1 MKVFAYLCAKT
12 FFMKSSGLIIL
23 LSIILSF
30 GLIVSGTYLV
40 IDNMVHP
47 QGNLFEGI
55 VLSSLGIIVM
65 LLLVIAS
72 SLGTAIQT
80 FTNVFTQQV
89 EMQQTMT
96 EYMSKSMSQRPRSIG
111 DILGSMGMDNIKE
124 SSISITNLD
133 TGETSTRPISGE
145 DSLGKINDI
154 IPNALNKKSGH
165 PKELKDMNRQQL
177 EKELAKAVKKDDF
190 EKANEIKELLNKLD
204 DEKNSPDL

>member
-1 MKVFAYLCAKT
+1 
-12 FFMKSSGLIIL
+12 
-23 LSIILSF
+23 
-30 GLIVSGTYLV
+30 
-40 IDNMVHP
+40 MVHP

-96 EYMSKSMSQRPRSIG
+96 EYLSKSMSQRPRSIG
-111 DILGSMGMDNIKE
+111 DILSGMANMGE

-133 TGETSTRPISGE
+133 TGETSTRPIGDE

-154 IPNALNKKSGH
+154 ILNALNKKSGH

-177 EKELAKAVKKDDF
+177 ERELAKAVKKDDF

>member
-96 EYMSKSMSQRPRSIG
+96 EYLSKSMSQRPRSIG
-111 DILGSMGMDNIKE
+111 DILSGMANMGE

-133 TGETSTRPISGE
+133 TGETSTRPIGDE

-154 IPNALNKKSGH
+154 ILNALNKKSGH

>member
-47 QGNLFEGI
+47 QGNLFEGV
-55 VLSSLGIIVM
+55 VLASLGIVVM

-96 EYMSKSMSQRPRSIG
+96 EYLSKSMSQRPRSIG
-111 DILGSMGMDNIKE
+111 DILSGMANMGE

-133 TGETSTRPISGE
+133 TGETSTRPIGDE

-154 IPNALNKKSGH
+154 ILNALNKKSGH

-177 EKELAKAVKKDDF
+177 ERELAKAVKKDDF

>member
-96 EYMSKSMSQRPRSIG
+96 EYLSKSMSQRPRSIG
-111 DILGSMGMDNIKE
+111 DILSGMANMGE

-133 TGETSTRPISGE
+133 TGETSTRPIGDE

-154 IPNALNKKSGH
+154 ILSAINKKSGS

-177 EKELAKAVKKDDF
+177 ERELAKAVKNDDF

>member
-96 EYMSKSMSQRPRSIG
+96 EYMSKSMNNRPKSIG
-111 DILGSMGMDNIKE
+111 DILSGMANMGE

-154 IPNALNKKSGH
+154 ILSAINKKSGT
-165 PKELKDMNRQQL
+165 PKELKDMNQ
-177 EKELAKAVKKDDF
+177 
-190 EKANEIKELLNKLD
+190 IKEFM
-204 DEKNSPDL
+204 

>member
-96 EYMSKSMSQRPRSIG
+96 EYLSKSMSQRPRSIG
-111 DILGSMGMDNIKE
+111 DILSGMANMGE

-154 IPNALNKKSGH
+154 ILNALNKKSGH

-177 EKELAKAVKKDDF
+177 ERELAKAVKNDDF

>member
-96 EYMSKSMSQRPRSIG
+96 EYLSKSMSQRPRSIG
-111 DILGSMGMDNIKE
+111 DILSGMANMGE

-133 TGETSTRPISGE
+133 TGETSTRPIGDE

-154 IPNALNKKSGH
+154 ILNALNKKSGH

-177 EKELAKAVKKDDF
+177 ERELAKAVKKDDF

>member
-1 MKVFAYLCAKT
+1 
-12 FFMKSSGLIIL
+12 MKSSGLIIL

>member
-96 EYMSKSMSQRPRSIG
+96 EYLSKSMSQRPRSIG
-111 DILGSMGMDNIKE
+111 DILSGMANMGE

-133 TGETSTRPISGE
+133 TGETSTRPIGDE

-154 IPNALNKKSGH
+154 ILSAINKKSGS

-177 EKELAKAVKKDDF
+177 ERELAKAVKKDDF